1 MVTIHEE
8 AREETYKQI
17 LHVNE
22 ELHSW
27 KEAPVFFCWKLYAFV
42 VWTRLWF
49 IYFRLN
55 WQKTVRLYIRYH
67 VGGDDITEGYSK
79 MGEITWE
86 KHLLLRWAGNDGSP
100 ERSILPDLI
109 SHHWNLLSVLRLWV
123 SACYWWLLQ
132 TSSTLPATRLKPS
145 ELSTLHARD
154 VSVGSS
160 FCRVDCLFNAIV
172 IMGGK

>member
-17 LHVNE
+17 LHVKE

-27 KEAPVFFCWKLYAFV
+27 KEAPVFLLLITLCICSGHGCGLFQVKLTKDSPIVAS
-42 VWTRLWF
+42 
-49 IYFRLN
+49 
-55 WQKTVRLYIRYH
+55 IRYH

-86 KHLLLRWAGNDGSP
+86 KHLLLRWTGNDGSP

-109 SHHWNLLSVLRLWV
+109 SHHWNLLSVLRL
-123 SACYWWLLQ
+123 
-132 TSSTLPATRLKPS
+132 
-145 ELSTLHARD
+145 
-154 VSVGSS
+154 
-160 FCRVDCLFNAIV
+160 
-172 IMGGK
+172 